1 VRSRDGGK
9 SWEPC
14 ERGFSVLPRAN
25 VEAMTLAAYPGGY
38 TLFVGDTDGAV
49 HASED
54 QGATWTRIAD
64 GVGPVTKCDHA
75 ALLHGRRMEHR
86 AHA

>member
-1 VRSRDGGK
+1 MHQ
-9 SWEPC
+9 
-14 ERGFSVLPRAN
+14 GFSVLPRAN
-25 VEAMTLAAYPGGY
+25 IEAMTLASYPGGF

-54 QGATWTRIAD
+54 GGETWTRIAD
-64 GVGPVTKCDHA
+64 AVGPVTKGDHA
-75 ALLHGRRMEHR
+75 AVLDGRRMAQR